1 MAINKSLI
9 QHIPDFLD
17 YCDTE
22 GLKKNT
28 QENYKRFLD
37 RFLSWLKKTN
47 LEGLLPHQLTP
58 EHIWDYRVF
67 LSRQFTT
74 QKGESLKKTTQ
85 NYYLIAL
92 RALLGYFIAKDIVS
106 LLPDKITLY
115 RGDKSAKNQNYPN
128 PEQIKA
134 LLAAPEGKTP
144 IALRDKVMLYTIV
157 YAGLKIKQVI
167 NLNKDSIN
175 DLPENILPCVKDYLK
190 TRKDDKEDA
199 LFINYRSRK
208 GASRRLT
215 PRAIQ
220 KIIKRYS
227 INIGLSSST
236 TPETLRFANILA
248 VWNKK
253 IEIKNAFWQETE
265 DAIDKEI
272 AFLIKSISVLP
283 ERYRGQTAL
292 TNLIKCDNCIFRKI
306 ATLIVGG
313 LVKIQRRPVQNIW
326 SGFYFDDKERKL
338 LHHGRDWHKK
348 MIDSIIQYLSKT
360 GSNNKIVVEPILNY
374 GRADIGI
381 FDEDKRPTY
390 IEVGTV
396 SVFKFWYNLM
406 VMPNSIFILI
416 PNDDFIIKFE
426 N

>member
-1 MAINKSLI
+1 MITNKSLI
-9 QHIPDFLD
+9 QHVPDFLD
-17 YCDTE
+17 YCNTE
-22 GLKKNT
+22 GLKNNT

-37 RFLSWLKKTN
+37 KFIGWLKLKKLN
-47 LEGLLPHQLTP
+47 GLLPHQLTP
-58 EHIWDYRVF
+58 EHILEYRLH
-67 LSRQFTT
+67 LSCYKEPKTG
-74 QKGESLKKTTQ
+74 KSLAKVTQ

-106 LLPDKITLY
+106 LPPDKITLY

-134 LLAAPEGKTP
+134 LLAAPGGKTP

-157 YAGLKIKQVI
+157 SAGLKIKQVI
-167 NLNKDSIN
+167 NLNKNSIN
-175 DLPENILPCVKDYLK
+175 NLPENILPYIEDYLK
-190 TRKDDKEDA
+190 IRKDDKEDA

-227 INIGLSSST
+227 INVGLSSST
-236 TPETLRFANILA
+236 TPETLRFANVLA
-248 VWNKK
+248 IWNKK
-253 IEIKNAFWQETE
+253 IEIKNALWQETE
-265 DAIDKEI
+265 DAVDKEI
-272 AFLIKSISVLP
+272 AFLKEGISILP

-306 ATLIVGG
+306 ATLVVGG
-313 LVKIQRRPVQNIW
+313 FVRVQKRPVQNIW
-326 SGFYFDDKERKL
+326 PGFYFDDKERKL
-338 LHHGRDWHKK
+338 LHHGRNWHKK
-348 MIDSIIQYLSKT
+348 MIDSIVQYLKKIDS
-360 GSNNKIVVEPILNY
+360 SNKIIIEPILNY

-381 FDEDKRPTY
+381 FDENKHPIY

-396 SVFKFWYNLM
+396 SAFKVWYNLV
-406 VMPNSIFILI
+406 VMPNSIFILV